1 MWCII
6 ESFLDDEALKTCH
19 VKNALHA
26 YKNERLQ
33 FILVKF
39 LKFSQQW
46 KEKHFETFEIFSVCH
61 MLKNF
66 FHLTG

>member
-39 LKFSQQW
+39 LKFSTM
-46 KEKHFETFEIFSVCH
+46 ERETF
-61 MLKNF
+61 
-66 FHLTG
+66 